1 MKIYRFFLALLC
13 FVVSQNSFAQDPIL
27 FQGEW
32 KLESLVLDGEAF
44 SPPFNDEIDTVGLT
58 FEDEEG
64 ADIFNSWVCNSFF
77 ASINFEEGGD
87 ELDFS
92 FSFTEDYSITLI
104 ECDLA
109 ENTTFENQY
118 FNFYLNTMQDPF
130 GYYIEIPEE
139 IVTLVVIASNGDI
152 AVYTNDSLSL
162 SENTLP
168 SFSIYPNPSSDELY
182 INTSQGL
189 ETYTITVF
197 DIHGRQLVTT
207 SKKKLG
213 GSPLQIQDWTSGVYF
228 IRIENQNGVTTT
240 KQFIK
245 N

>member
-1 MKIYRFFLALLC
+1 MKKQLLLI
-13 FVVSQNSFAQDPIL
+13 VSICLIISQSVLAQDPIL
-27 FQGEW
+27 FQGTWE
-32 KLESLVLDGEAF
+32 LESLVLDGEAF

-87 ELDFS
+87 ESDFS

-109 ENTTFENQY
+109 ENTIFENQY

-130 GYYIEIPEE
+130 EYIIEFLGNNP
-139 IVTLVVIASNGDI
+139 TLIITASNGDA
-152 AVYTNDSLSL
+152 AVYGNPTLSA
-162 SENTLP
+162 SDFIKP
-168 SFSIYPNPSSDELY
+168 SFSIYPNPSSDQLY
-182 INTSQGL
+182 INTNQDTGD
-189 ETYTITVF
+189 YKITVF
-197 DIHGRQLVTT
+197 DIQGKQHLTT
-207 SKKKLG
+207 SKETLI
-213 GSPLQIQDWTSGVYF
+213 SNPLQIQDWASGVYF
-228 IRIENQNGVTTT
+228 IRIEDQNGVMTT
-240 KQFIK
+240 KRFIK